1 MVYDKNPR
9 TYGDGLDGV
18 WHCPFPREWVERMKY
33 AANVCQGLTV
43 EQIEAAY
50 SREVTH
56 YRLPPGDFLD
66 GPQDARGLPLSW
78 CREEDQKYR
87 KYPTCCTAIYN
98 YDSVPDMVISNGH
111 DDWPLRVWEPVLR
124 A

>member
-18 WHCPFPREWVERMKY
+18 WHCPFQREWVERMKY
-33 AANVCQGLTV
+33 AAKVCQGLTV

-66 GPQDARGLPLSW
+66 EQQDARGLPLSW
-78 CREEDQKYR
+78 CEEEERRYR
-87 KYPTCCTAIYN
+87 KLPNCCTAIYN
-98 YDSVPDMVISNGH
+98 YDSVPEVVVTNGE
-111 DDWPLRVWEPVLR
+111 DDWMFVQHGRVMT

>member
-1 MVYDKNPR
+1 MVYDKKPC
-9 TYGDGLDGV
+9 YGDGQ
-18 WHCPFPREWVERMKY
+18 WHCPFPRAWVERMKH
-33 AANVCQGLTV
+33 AAKVSQGMTV

-66 GPQDARGLPLSW
+66 EPQDARGLPLSY
-78 CREEDQKYR
+78 CREEERRYR
-87 KYPTCCTAIYN
+87 NHPTCCTAIYD
-98 YDSVPDMVISNGH
+98 YCFVPDIVVTNGE
-111 DDWPLRVWEPVLR
+111 DDYAYKVKDRVLT